1 MPGPYQSLPDRA
13 FWKRAVASPPEAEVD
28 PVLEAPFKIG
38 RNDRIATAGS
48 CFAQHI
54 SRTLVQLGYRYL
66 VTEPE
71 PDSGGENYGVF
82 PARFGNIY
90 TTRQLLQAFDRAYG
104 VYRPLDVSWRRADG
118 ALADPFRPQIQASG
132 FASEDEL
139 LADRKR
145 HLACVRAMFE
155 DCQVFV
161 FTLGLTESWRST
173 RDGAVF
179 PVAPGVSGGEP
190 GPDYEFHNFTVDEVA
205 SDLSAFIR
213 KLRMV
218 NPEVRIVLTVSPVPL
233 IATYEPRHV
242 LVSNTWSKAV
252 LRVAAGQV
260 ADAEPGVC
268 YFPSFEIITGAQARG
283 RYFAQ
288 DLRSVTDAG
297 VSRVMELF
305 SRHFLGE
312 RAEGAPVALPSAE
325 PQPLSAVDQE
335 RFEALAEVVCD
346 EEAIDPG

>member
-1 MPGPYQSLPDRA
+1 MPNPYQSLPDRA
-13 FWKRAVASPPEAEVD
+13 FWKRAVAAAPEAEVD
-28 PVLEAPFKIG
+28 PAPEAPFPIG
-38 RNDRIATAGS
+38 RLDRIATAGS

-54 SRTLVQLGYRYL
+54 SRTLAGQGYRYL

-71 PDSGGENYGVF
+71 PEGGGENYGVF

-90 TTRQLLQAFDRAYG
+90 TARQLLQTFDRAYG
-104 VYRPLDVSWRRADG
+104 LFRPLDLAWRREDG
-118 ALADPFRPQIQASG
+118 ALVDPFRPQIQSAG
-132 FASEDEL
+132 FASEAEL

-145 HLACVRAMFE
+145 HLAAVRAMFE
-155 DCQVFV
+155 DCDVLV
-161 FTLGLTESWRST
+161 FTLGLTESWRSA

-179 PVAPGVSGGEP
+179 PLAPGVLGGEP
-190 GPDYEFHNFTVDEVA
+190 GPDYGFHNLSVDEVTA
-205 SDLSAFIR
+205 DLAAFIG

-218 NPEVRIVLTVSPVPL
+218 NPQVRIILTVSPVPL

-252 LRVAAGQV
+252 LRVAAGQI
-260 ADAEPGVC
+260 AAWDAGVC
-268 YFPSFEIITGAQARG
+268 YFPSYEVITGPQARG
-283 RYFAQ
+283 RYFAE

-297 VSRVMELF
+297 VARVMSVF

-312 RAEGAPVALPSAE
+312 DAPLPARASTLAE
-325 PQPLSAVDQE
+325 APLSEVDQR
-335 RFEALAEVVCD
+335 RFEELAEVVCD